1 MKALDELKKIAKDQ
15 LKNLVSGSNL
25 DSDLSEEK
33 VNKVQGVQGKDVI
46 NHFIGKKKLNPG
58 QIEALK
64 KERKIGRYLP

>member
-1 MKALDELKKIAKDQ
+1 VKELEKFKNIAKDQ

-46 NHFIGKKKLNPG
+46 NHFIGKKKLNQE

-64 KERKIGRYLP
+64 KGRKIGRYLP

>member
-1 MKALDELKKIAKDQ
+1 VKALEELKNIAKDQ

-25 DSDLSEEK
+25 DPDLSEEK

-46 NHFIGKKKLNPG
+46 NHFIGKKKLNPE

>member
-1 MKALDELKKIAKDQ
+1 MEEFKNIAKDQ
-15 LKNLVSGSNL
+15 LKNLVSGSNF

-33 VNKVQGVQGKDVI
+33 VNKLQGVQSIDVI
-46 NHFIGKKKLNPG
+46 NHFIGKKKFNPE

>member
-1 MKALDELKKIAKDQ
+1 MKELEEFKNIAKEQ

-25 DSDLSEEK
+25 DSNLSEEK

-46 NHFIGKKKLNPG
+46 NHFIGKKKLNPE
-58 QIEALK
+58 QIEVLK